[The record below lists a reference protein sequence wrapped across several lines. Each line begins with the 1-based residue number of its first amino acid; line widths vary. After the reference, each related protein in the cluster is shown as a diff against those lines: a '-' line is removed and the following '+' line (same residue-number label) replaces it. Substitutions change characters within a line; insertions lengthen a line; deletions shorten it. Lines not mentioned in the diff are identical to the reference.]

1 MGERKTVLVVEDDP
15 EQRAVIRGVLEA
27 MGLFAVE
34 ATDGSAAVAAL
45 AGIRPDLICLELLLP
60 ESSGYELCEM
70 IRRSPVHRDTPVL
83 VMSDRAYPEDRAH
96 ALEAGADAFIVRPF
110 DEEDLRRRIEALLEP
125 DREVALAS

>member
-1 MGERKTVLVVEDDP
+1 
-15 EQRAVIRGVLEA
+15 
-27 MGLFAVE
+27 
-34 ATDGSAAVAAL
+34 
-45 AGIRPDLICLELLLP
+45 
-60 ESSGYELCEM
+60 
-70 IRRSPVHRDTPVL
+70 VHRDTPVL